1 MLAYSFMVIK
11 LPLHNEWMT
20 DAKIVQSPSF
30 SPGAASWFWIITYS
44 DMILIIKSISK
55 IKQFKF
61 DPEIDTWHVSVFPIL
76 ILLNPRCARPYLA
89 IITTHFCFPGG
100 DSFLWNVVD
109 VFVEW
114 EGGDEW
120 IRAQFK
126 DYLQSLMAT
135 VLAEGLYKCCRL
147 LFV

>member
-1 MLAYSFMVIK
+1 MF
-11 LPLHNEWMT
+11 PL
-20 DAKIVQSPSF
+20 
-30 SPGAASWFWIITYS
+30 
-44 DMILIIKSISK
+44 
-55 IKQFKF
+55 
-61 DPEIDTWHVSVFPIL
+61 L
-76 ILLNPRCARPYLA
+76 ILLNPRCARPNLA

-100 DSFLWNVVD
+100 DSLLGNVVD
-109 VFVEW
+109 LFVEW

-135 VLAEGLYKCCRL
+135 VLAEGLYKWCRL